1 MEFTDEYVYLN
12 LDEATSAAAPRRDA
26 YTLVIKQNND
36 RVPYALVEVMS
47 LSVKSGTNTSNHF
60 TLKVQEIGQNY
71 RGEDNVGTA
80 LAIAPF
86 NSSIAAGHFVYTMI
100 NSPTKIMFSNP
111 RTLTFY
117 LEDELGE
124 RRDIGDAYNI
134 DSYTLLLKVSYPK
147 VGEVPVAYRT
157 QIPL

>member
-1 MEFTDEYVYLN
+1 
-12 LDEATSAAAPRRDA
+12 
-26 YTLVIKQNND
+26 
-36 RVPYALVEVMS
+36 
-47 LSVKSGTNTSNHF
+47 
-60 TLKVQEIGQNY
+60 
-71 RGEDNVGTA
+71 
-80 LAIAPF
+80 
-86 NSSIAAGHFVYTMI
+86 
-100 NSPTKIMFSNP
+100 MFSNP

-134 DSYTLLLKVSYPK
+134 DSYALLLKVSYPK